1 MDIDYAAA
9 TLWAGMKEKNHM
21 PADWFGKL
29 TLPQAYAVQL
39 NILKRRVAEG
49 DRHAGWKVGLTSQA
63 MRTQQNVSEPCF
75 AHLMASGHLQSGLR
89 IKHASLIRPGIENE
103 LCLTLGTTLQGA
115 NVSFDEALAAI
126 ATVEPAL
133 ELVEVRGDFSA
144 DIALSM
150 ADNAQQYGYIT
161 GKPVVYDPAIALD
174 KTTVDVAFNHTQV
187 QTATGAE
194 VMGNPVYSLI
204 WLAGKLAEFGLSL
217 DAGMKVMSGSFTKQ
231 YAVAPGDTVTS
242 SFSDFG
248 TVEATFE
255 R

>member
-29 TLPQAYAVQL
+29 TLAQAYAVQL

-49 DRHAGWKVGLTSQA
+49 DQHAGWKVGLTSQA
-63 MRTQQNVSEPCF
+63 MRKQQNVAEPCF
-75 AHLMASGHLQSGLR
+75 AHLMASGHLPSGLH
-89 IKHASLIRPGIENE
+89 IKYDSLIRPGIENE
-103 LCLTLGTTLQGA
+103 LCLTLGSTLHGP
-115 NVSFDEALAAI
+115 NVSFDQALAAI

-133 ELVEVRGDFSA
+133 ELIEVRGDFSA
-144 DIALSM
+144 DKALSM
-150 ADNAQQYGYIT
+150 ADNAQQYGFIT
-161 GKPVVYDPAIALD
+161 GKPVVYDPAVALD
-174 KTTVDVAFNHTQV
+174 KTIVNVNFNHTLV
-187 QTATGAE
+187 ETANGAE
-194 VMGNPVYSLI
+194 VMGNPVYSLM

-231 YAVAPGDTVTS
+231 YAVAAGDTVTS
-242 SFSDFG
+242 HFSDFG
-248 TVEATFE
+248 SVEATFE

>member
-1 MDIDYAAA
+1 MDIDYVAD
-9 TLWAGMKEKNHM
+9 TLWTGFKKKNHM

-29 TLPQAYAVQL
+29 TLQQAYAVQL

-49 DRHAGWKVGLTSQA
+49 DRHVGWKVGLTSQA
-63 MRTQQNVSEPCF
+63 MRKQQNVAEPCF
-75 AHLMASGHLQSGLR
+75 AHLVASGHLSSGLR

-103 LCLTLGTTLQGA
+103 LCLTLGSTLQGV
-115 NVSFDEALAAI
+115 NISFDEARAAI

-133 ELVEVRGDFSA
+133 ELIEVRGDFSS
-144 DIALSM
+144 DIPLSM
-150 ADNAQQYGYIT
+150 ADNAQQYGFIT
-161 GKPVVYDPAIALD
+161 GQPVDYDPAVALD
-174 KTTVDVAFNHTQV
+174 LTTVDVAFNHTQV

-204 WLAGKLAEFGLSL
+204 WLAGKLAEFGLAL
-217 DAGMKVMSGSFTKQ
+217 EAGMKVMSGSFTKQ

-242 SFSDFG
+242 HFSGFG
-248 TVEATFE
+248 DVEATFE

>member
-1 MDIDYAAA
+1 MDIDYAAD
-9 TLWAGMKEKNHM
+9 TLWAGIKEKNHM

-49 DRHAGWKVGLTSQA
+49 DRHAGWKVGLTSSA
-63 MRTQQNVSEPCF
+63 MRKQQNVSEPCF
-75 AHLMASGHLQSGLR
+75 GHLMESGRLSSGLR

-103 LCLTLGTTLQGA
+103 LCLTLGSTLQGA
-115 NVSFDEALAAI
+115 NVSFEEALAAI

-150 ADNAQQYGYIT
+150 ADNAQQYGFIT
-161 GKPVVYDPAIALD
+161 GKPVDYDPTVAFD
-174 KTTVDVAFNHTQV
+174 QTTVDVAFNHTLAES
-187 QTATGAE
+187 ATGAA
-194 VMGNPVYSLI
+194 VMGNPVYSLM
-204 WLAGKLAEFGLSL
+204 WLAGKLAEFGLTL
-217 DAGMKVMSGSFTKQ
+217 DAGMKIMSGSFTKQ
-231 YAVAPGDTVTS
+231 YAVAAGDTVTS
-242 SFSDFG
+242 TYSDFG